1 MSGILI
7 CEQCRKET
15 ARATKAQRFC
25 PECRKQRDR
34 ESSRKSALAAYQKR
48 KAEKTQIV
56 AETFKLCEKCHRLI
70 STAHGRKY
78 CPDCAKEIRLE
89 QMRELRQNAKQQKFK
104 TEKGSY
110 TRPSRS
116 SVLFDLGGKS
126 LAEVALEAR
135 TLGMSYGKYTS
146 ACFGG
151 TIAVE
156 LAAQG
161 ISRDEAARLIA
172 EAKQKNRAKKRK
184 RAG

>member
-7 CEQCRKET
+7 CEQCHKET
-15 ARATKAQRFC
+15 PPATKTQRFC

-56 AETFKLCEKCHRLI
+56 AETFKLCEKCHCLI
-70 STAHGRKY
+70 STAHGRRY
-78 CPDCAKEIRLE
+78 CPDCAKEVRLE
-89 QMRELRQNAKQQKFK
+89 QMRELRRNAKQQKSK
-104 TEKGSY
+104 TEKGSH

-116 SVLFDLGGKS
+116 GVLFDLGGKS

-151 TIAVE
+151 TITAE
-156 LAAQG
+156 LTMQG
-161 ISRDEAARLIA
+161 ITRDKAACLIA
-172 EAKQKNRAKKRK
+172 EAKTQNSRKKRK